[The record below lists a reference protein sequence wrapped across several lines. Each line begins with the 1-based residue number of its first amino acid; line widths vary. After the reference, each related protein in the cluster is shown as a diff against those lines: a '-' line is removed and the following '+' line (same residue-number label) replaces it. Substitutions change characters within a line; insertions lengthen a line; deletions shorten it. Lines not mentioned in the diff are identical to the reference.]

1 MMCVNHKII
10 EVLTTV
16 QLHRCLIHAGAAG
29 KDTSSSIGDLL
40 LRLHSQYPGDIGCF
54 SIYFLNLMVLD
65 PGQAMFLGAN
75 EPHAYLYGGQ
85 RMHCVHMD
93 EQNTNIM
100 EHRLFQFLLKFI
112 FCFSCCQF
120 TDWADCPHTL
130 LSFFFCL
137 FHLDCIECMACSD
150 NTVRAGLTPKYIDV
164 NTLCEML
171 NYSPAPTTSKIF
183 PCVQD
188 ASDPCVTLYDP
199 PVPDFTVMRIQVS
212 SLFCLYM

>member
-10 EVLTTV
+10 EVLNTV

-130 LSFFFCL
+130 LSFFLSFPSRLYRVYGLLRQHSKSWPYTKIYRRQHSLWNAQLQPCAH
-137 FHLDCIECMACSD
+137 HL
-150 NTVRAGLTPKYIDV
+150 
-164 NTLCEML
+164 
-171 NYSPAPTTSKIF
+171 
-183 PCVQD
+183 
-188 ASDPCVTLYDP
+188 
-199 PVPDFTVMRIQVS
+199 
-212 SLFCLYM
+212 